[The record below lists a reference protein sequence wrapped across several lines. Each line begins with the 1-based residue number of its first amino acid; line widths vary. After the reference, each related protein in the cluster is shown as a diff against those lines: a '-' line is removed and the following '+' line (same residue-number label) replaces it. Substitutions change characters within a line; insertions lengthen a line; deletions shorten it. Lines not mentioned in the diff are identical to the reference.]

1 MDGHE
6 WTTFAP
12 GYLDQHFLK
21 FIKDL
26 EENDILNDT
35 FVIFLSDHG

>member
-12 GYLDQHFLK
+12 SFLDEHFLNFVK
-21 FIKDL
+21 QL
-26 EENDILNDT
+26 EEENILEDT